1 VLATIP
7 RSGNGWIRGMLEA
20 STRVATA
27 SVYPEQGASFVT
39 ATDAFSAPCGWLND
53 CALVRSATVN
63 PVVIK
68 VTLTRRTLTAV
79 SNVGFPM
86 VLLSLSILLLPLVA
100 DSSTVSHCRGELPSC
115 RRSFYLTVAQIVTVE
130 GIEQARSEHSRPHT
144 HTQQLA

>member
-1 VLATIP
+1 
-7 RSGNGWIRGMLEA
+7 MLEA

-79 SNVGFPM
+79 SKYVGFPM